1 MIAGVVARRYAKALL
16 ELGTELGQLDA
27 LVEEIGAVAASY
39 EGSAELRAALE
50 NPLLS
55 YAVKKSIVTDVAQA
69 IGLSQMALNT
79 VHLLNDRRRMPA
91 LPGIA
96 KLLREMSD
104 KKKGLLRAEVVT
116 AAPLSD
122 AYYARLKQQLE
133 KMTGRSVVL
142 DKREDPSILAGV
154 ITRIGDTV
162 YDGSLRSRLHEI
174 KHALLPSA

>member
-27 LVEEIGAVAASY
+27 LVEEISAVAESY
-39 EGSAELRAALE
+39 EASPELQAALE
-50 NPLLS
+50 NPLFPH
-55 YAVKKSIVTDVAQA
+55 AVKKNIVADLAQT
-69 IGLSQMALNT
+69 IGLGQTARNT
-79 VHLLNDRRRMPA
+79 VFLLNDRRRMRT

-96 KLLREMSD
+96 RLLREMND

-116 AAPLSD
+116 AAPLSE
-122 AYYARLKQQLE
+122 AYFARLQQQLE
-133 KMTGRSVVL
+133 KMTGRKVVL
-142 DKREDPSILAGV
+142 DKREDPTILAGV

-162 YDGSLRSRLHEI
+162 YDGSLRARLHEI

>member
-27 LVEEIGAVAASY
+27 LVEEMSAAAASY
-39 EGSAELRAALE
+39 EGSPELQTALE
-50 NPLLS
+50 NPLFP
-55 YAVKKSIVTDVAQA
+55 YDVKKNILADLAQT
-69 IGLSQMALNT
+69 IGLGLTARNT
-79 VHLLNDRRRMPA
+79 LFLLNDRRRMRA

-96 KLLREMSD
+96 QLLREMND

-122 AYYARLKQQLE
+122 AYFARLKQQLE
-133 KMTGRSVVL
+133 KMTGRTVVL
-142 DKREDPSILAGV
+142 DKREDPTILAGV

-162 YDGSLRSRLHEI
+162 YDGSLRARLHEI